1 MIHVLLVEDSSVFVM
16 GLKLALG
23 ANPSFGSI
31 ESVASPGAAVAY
43 LNAHPETDI
52 AVVDITLESETD
64 GLTLLGILRDAFPG
78 VKPLV
83 LSHYKIPS
91 YILKAITF
99 GACAYLAKDSSP
111 EAIVEA
117 IADVAE
123 GKCLFFGE
131 TIDSEKILRIFGGK
145 ENLQAR
151 KPQGL
156 TPRELEVL
164 QLTSSGYSNAQ
175 IASALE
181 ISVNTVDSYKERIKG
196 KFGFDSI
203 VECVATAA
211 ANGIVRVGHFAF

>member
-1 MIHVLLVEDSSVFVM
+1 MINVLLIEDSAVFVM

-23 ANPSFGSI
+23 ANPSIGRI
-31 ESVASPGAAVAY
+31 EAVNSPGAAVAF
-43 LNAHPETDI
+43 LNSHPDIDI
-52 AVVDITLESETD
+52 AVVDITLEAETD

-78 VKPLV
+78 VKTMV
-83 LSHYKIPS
+83 LSHYKIPA
-91 YILKAITF
+91 YILRAISS

-111 EAIVEA
+111 ESIVEA
-117 IADVAE
+117 IGNVAE

-131 TIDSEKILRIFGGK
+131 TIDSAKILRIFGGK
-145 ENLQAR
+145 ENLEAR

-164 QLTSSGYSNAQ
+164 QLTSSGYSNSQ

-181 ISVNTVDSYKERIKG
+181 ISLNTVDSYKECIKV
-196 KFGFDSI
+196 KFGLDSI

-211 ANGIVRVGHFAF
+211 AKGIVSV

>member
-1 MIHVLLVEDSSVFVM
+1 MINVLLIEDSAVFVM

-23 ANPSFGSI
+23 ANPSLFNV
-31 ESVASPGAAVAY
+31 ESVASPGAAVAF

-52 AVVDITLESETD
+52 AVVDITLEAETD

-78 VKPLV
+78 VRSIV
-83 LSHYKIPS
+83 LSHYKIPA
-91 YILKAITF
+91 YILRAITS

-111 EAIVEA
+111 ASIVEA
-117 IADVAE
+117 IGDVAA

-131 TIDSEKILRIFGGK
+131 TIDSGKILRIFGGK
-145 ENLQAR
+145 ENLEAR

-164 QLTSSGYSNAQ
+164 QLTSSGYSNHQ
-175 IASALE
+175 IASALD
-181 ISVNTVDSYKERIKG
+181 ITVNTVDSYKERIKG
-196 KFGFDSI
+196 KFGLDSI

-211 ANGIVRVGHFAF
+211 AKGIVTV

>member
-1 MIHVLLVEDSSVFVM
+1 MTNVLLIEDSAVFVM

-23 ANPSFGSI
+23 GVFGV

-43 LNAHPETDI
+43 LNAHPDTDI

-64 GLTLLGILRDAFPG
+64 GLTLLGILREAFPS
-78 VKPLV
+78 VKTLV
-83 LSHYKIPS
+83 LSHYKNPA
-91 YILKAITF
+91 YILRALTS

-111 EAIVEA
+111 ESISRA
-117 IADVAE
+117 IADVSD

-131 TIDSEKILRIFGGK
+131 TIDSQKILRIFGGR

-164 QLTSSGYSNAQ
+164 QLTSSGYSNSQ

-181 ISVNTVDSYKERIKG
+181 ISLNTVDSYKERIKG
-196 KFGFDSI
+196 KFGLDSI
-203 VECVATAA
+203 VECVAVAA
-211 ANGIVRVGHFAF
+211 SKGIVSN